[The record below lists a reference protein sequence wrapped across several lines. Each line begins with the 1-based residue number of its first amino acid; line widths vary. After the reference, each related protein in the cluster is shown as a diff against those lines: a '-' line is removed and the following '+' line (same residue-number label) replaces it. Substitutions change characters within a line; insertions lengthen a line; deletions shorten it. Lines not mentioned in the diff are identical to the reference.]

1 MRTLSVL
8 ILALLLALNSLSFSA
23 QASESWWLRTVFNSS
38 PIQPSSQNYINDIEL
53 MDCGEVEGTLLCSD
67 LTQYYDLDVYVEL
80 ELGDSSVAV
89 VRFNLPYS
97 NLSYTKLQA
106 YLRQDGFAL
115 SLIRIGE
122 DEFDV
127 VAQLEQA
134 KREGVGYDKVDKQLV
149 EFINSPHHSYEQMS
163 LWNVPSSSSSSRS
176 SVPWIQLQS
185 DGDNLTVELNRFQLL
200 KFIDGFVIH

>member
-1 MRTLSVL
+1 MRTLPVL
-8 ILALLLALNSLSFSA
+8 ILPILLALSAISFSA
-23 QASESWWLRTVFNSS
+23 QASESWWLRTVFNSG
-38 PIQPSSQNYINDIEL
+38 PTQPSSQNYVNDNDL
-53 MDCGEVEGTLLCSD
+53 MDCGEIEGALLCSD

-115 SLIRIGE
+115 SSIRIGE

-163 LWNVPSSSSSSRS
+163 LWNVPSSSSSSSRS
-176 SVPWIQLQS
+176 SVPWIQLHS
-185 DGDNLTVELNRFQLL
+185 DGDNLTVELNRL
-200 KFIDGFVIH
+200 

>member
-1 MRTLSVL
+1 MRTLPVL
-8 ILALLLALNSLSFSA
+8 ILPLLLALSTFSFSA
-23 QASESWWLRTVFNSS
+23 QASESWWLRTVFNSD
-38 PIQPSSQNYINDIEL
+38 PTQPSSQNYINDIDL

-80 ELGDSSVAV
+80 ELGDSSVEV
-89 VRFNLPYS
+89 VRLNLPYS

-115 SLIRIGE
+115 SSIRIGE
-122 DEFDV
+122 DDFDV

-149 EFINSPHHSYEQMS
+149 EFINSPHQSSEQVS
-163 LWNVPSSSSSSRS
+163 VWNVPNSSSSSSSRS
-176 SVPWIQLQS
+176 SAPWVQLHS
-185 DGDNLTVELNRFQLL
+185 DGDKLTVELNRF
-200 KFIDGFVIH
+200 

>member
-1 MRTLSVL
+1 MRTLPVL
-8 ILALLLALNSLSFSA
+8 ILPLLLVLNTLSFSA

-38 PIQPSSQNYINDIEL
+38 PTQPSSQNYINDIDL

-80 ELGDSSVAV
+80 ELGGSSVEV
-89 VRFNLPYS
+89 VRLNLPYS

-106 YLRQDGFAL
+106 YLRQDGFTI
-115 SLIRIGE
+115 SSIRIGE

-134 KREGVGYDKVDKQLV
+134 KREGVGYNKVDKQLV
-149 EFINSPHHSYEQMS
+149 EFINAPHHSSEQMS
-163 LWNVPSSSSSSRS
+163 LWNVPSSSSSSSGS
-176 SVPWIQLQS
+176 SVPWIQLHS
-185 DGDNLTVELNRFQLL
+185 DGDNLTVELNRL
-200 KFIDGFVIH
+200 

>member
-1 MRTLSVL
+1 MKILQVL
-8 ILALLLALNSLSFSA
+8 ILPLMLSLNAFAFSA
-23 QASESWWLRTVFNSS
+23 QATESWWLRTVFNSS
-38 PIQPSSQNYINDIEL
+38 ASLPSSQDYINDTEL

-80 ELGDSSVAV
+80 ELGDSSVEV
-89 VRFNLPYS
+89 VRLNLPYS

-115 SLIRIGE
+115 SSIRIGE

-134 KREGVGYDKVDKQLV
+134 KREGVGYDMVDKQLV
-149 EFINSPHHSYEQMS
+149 KFINSLHHSSEQVS
-163 LWNVPSSSSSSRS
+163 VWNVPNSSSSSRS
-176 SVPWIQLQS
+176 SAPWVQLHS
-185 DGDNLTVELNRFQLL
+185 DGDKLTVELNRL
-200 KFIDGFVIH
+200 

>member
-1 MRTLSVL
+1 MRTLHIL
-8 ILALLLALNSLSFSA
+8 ILPLLLALNAFSFSA
-23 QASESWWLRTVFNSS
+23 QASESWWLRTIFNIS
-38 PIQPSSQNYINDIEL
+38 PIPPSSQNYINDIEL

-80 ELGDSSVAV
+80 ELADSSVEV
-89 VRFNLPYS
+89 VRLNLPYS
-97 NLSYTKLQA
+97 NLSYTKLQV

-115 SLIRIGE
+115 SSIRIGE

-149 EFINSPHHSYEQMS
+149 KFINSPHHSSEQVS
-163 LWNVPSSSSSSRS
+163 VWNVPNSSSSSRS
-176 SVPWIQLQS
+176 SAPWVQLHS
-185 DGDNLTVELNRFQLL
+185 DGDKLTVELNRL
-200 KFIDGFVIH
+200 

>member
-1 MRTLSVL
+1 MKILQVL
-8 ILALLLALNSLSFSA
+8 ILPLMLSLNAFAFSA
-23 QASESWWLRTVFNSS
+23 QATESWWLRTVFNSS
-38 PIQPSSQNYINDIEL
+38 PIQPSSQNYINDIDL

-80 ELGDSSVAV
+80 ELGDSSVEV
-89 VRFNLPYS
+89 VRLNLPYS

-115 SLIRIGE
+115 SSIRIGE

-134 KREGVGYDKVDKQLV
+134 KHEGVGFDEVDKQLV
-149 EFINSPHHSYEQMS
+149 EFINAPHHSSEQMS
-163 LWNVPSSSSSSRS
+163 VWNVPSSSSSSS
-176 SVPWIQLQS
+176 GSPVPWIQLHS
-185 DGDNLTVELNRFQLL
+185 DGDNLTVELNRL
-200 KFIDGFVIH
+200 